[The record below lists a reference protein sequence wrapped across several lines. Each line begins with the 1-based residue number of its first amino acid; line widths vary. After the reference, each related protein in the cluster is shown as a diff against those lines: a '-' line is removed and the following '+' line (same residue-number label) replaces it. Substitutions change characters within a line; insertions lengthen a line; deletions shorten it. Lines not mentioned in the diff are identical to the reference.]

1 MQSLSD
7 ILGSEDSGD
16 TCSTSEHSQCS
27 SSLKEFNPTGVTN
40 FNNCQTFSRL
50 SRQEQETGGPRSSH
64 QKTTAGPLPLPRAI
78 NSTERSSSNLQS
90 LTRGAASFL
99 AARKQQSSGSNLSTG
114 TSHSPK
120 AGVDTDAN
128 STRKVTS
135 SNSSSVAL
143 LLDDLPCD
151 FDDFSDDDGMCVESG
166 DIQALLPGGE
176 SSTNTHVA
184 REEMGTS
191 DVNVNVNSM
200 ARGDKTAPKE
210 SSFFNKLCEGI
221 GTMSCVIKKMDNNYD
236 NM

>member
-40 FNNCQTFSRL
+40 FSNCQTFSRL
-50 SRQEQETGGPRSSH
+50 SRQEQEIGGPCSSH
-64 QKTTAGPLPLPRAI
+64 RKMTAGPLPLPRA

-99 AARKQQSSGSNLSTG
+99 AARKQQSSGSNSSMC

-128 STRKVTS
+128 LIREVTS
-135 SNSSSVAL
+135 SNSSSDAL

-166 DIQALLPGGE
+166 DIPVLLP
-176 SSTNTHVA
+176 A
-184 REEMGTS
+184 REEMGSS

-210 SSFFNKLCEGI
+210 SSFFSKLCEG
-221 GTMSCVIKKMDNNYD
+221 M
-236 NM
+236 